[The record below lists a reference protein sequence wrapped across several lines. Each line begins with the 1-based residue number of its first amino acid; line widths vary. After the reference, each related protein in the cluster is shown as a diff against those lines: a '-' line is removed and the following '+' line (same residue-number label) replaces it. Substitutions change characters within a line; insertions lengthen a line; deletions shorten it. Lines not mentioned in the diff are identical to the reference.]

1 MRANAR
7 LIKITNDPV
16 QADSARR
23 AHQVVLAAHVI
34 DELLLADPAASPADS
49 RLPREPALDGSAC
62 RVHNVTRRA
71 TYLQATARLQIAY
84 GSRSRAAPDCGLT
97 PARSVLDQ
105 LQASEGKRLLIRGRA
120 ARRRARRTTGNV
132 SSDPITAAPCLRSL
146 TPETDTNHHGHQ
158 RADANPD
165 KLRKPGQRQRQ
176 TTWPDM
182 APTARHVTAMQSPS
196 FGPAEVGWDEGRL
209 TGNVFCVRGARTA
222 WSGTWLA
229 CGRDEAGPPRPAP
242 SAL

>member
-1 MRANAR
+1 MRTNAR
-7 LIKITNDPV
+7 LVKITNDPV

-49 RLPREPALDGSAC
+49 RQPREPALDGSAC

-71 TYLQATARLQIAY
+71 TYLQATTRLRIAY

-158 RADANPD
+158 RADAKPD
-165 KLRKPGQRQRQ
+165 ELRKPGQRQRQ

-182 APTARHVTAMQSPS
+182 ALLHDTSPRCKVPLL
-196 FGPAEVGWDEGRL
+196 GPQRL
-209 TGNVFCVRGARTA
+209 DGMK
-222 WSGTWLA
+222 
-229 CGRDEAGPPRPAP
+229 AG
-242 SAL
+242 